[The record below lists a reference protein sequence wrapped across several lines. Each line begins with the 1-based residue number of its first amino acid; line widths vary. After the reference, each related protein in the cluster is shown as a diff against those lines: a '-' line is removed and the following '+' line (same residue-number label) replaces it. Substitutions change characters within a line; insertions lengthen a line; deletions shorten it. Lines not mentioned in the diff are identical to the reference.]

1 MPARILPAQGIPP
14 DADLSGYTFI
24 SILFDP
30 SLRWSWVTSNTDA
43 ASQIFAYTPVLIQNA
58 IGVSADQVMTYALQF
73 WQGTNYQSA
82 ADVDKLLT
90 MYLAYIPSDKVDQL
104 AQELLAKN
112 SAFYTQAGYP
122 YTQLAAHVDATFP
135 VSGAVASDGSDD
147 GADPAT
153 GGGSAP
159 ASTSSSSKTRENV
172 IIGVVSSLG
181 AVTLL
186 VLAFLVVR
194 ALKQRREL
202 AHRRLSDPP
211 QGRLAGDDGFVGAR
225 PDNQEFD
232 RDSVGGARRRSFYYA
247 EDSLRADEVVA
258 TYDHTMSGAAD
269 AQMRERRPGVN
280 VNAGMIGT
288 PVLRDNTM
296 NW

>member
-14 DADLSGYTFI
+14 GTDLSGYTFI

-30 SLRWSWVTSNTDA
+30 SLRWSWVTTNSDS
-43 ASQIFAYTPVLIQNA
+43 ASQLFAYTPILIQSA
-58 IGVSADQVMTYALQF
+58 LGITADQVKTYALQV
-73 WQGTNYQSA
+73 WKGANYQSP
-82 ADVDKLLT
+82 ADSDKLLT
-90 MYLAYIPSDKVDQL
+90 MYLAYIPSNMVDQL

-112 SAFYTQAGYP
+112 SAFYTAAGPP

-135 VSGAVASDGSDD
+135 VSGATTSGSGGSD
-147 GADPAT
+147 P
-153 GGGSAP
+153 SAP
-159 ASTSSSSKTRENV
+159 DGGAQPASAASGSKTREDV

-181 AVTLL
+181 AITLL

-194 ALKQRREL
+194 ALKQRRDL

-211 QGRLAGDDGFVGAR
+211 QGGDFAGAR
-225 PDNQEFD
+225 PENQDFD
-232 RDSVGGARRRSFYYA
+232 RDSVGGQRRRSFYYA
-247 EDSLRADEVVA
+247 EDSLRDQAP
-258 TYDHTMSGAAD
+258 SGMD
-269 AQMRERRPGVN
+269 QQVSESGMRERRT